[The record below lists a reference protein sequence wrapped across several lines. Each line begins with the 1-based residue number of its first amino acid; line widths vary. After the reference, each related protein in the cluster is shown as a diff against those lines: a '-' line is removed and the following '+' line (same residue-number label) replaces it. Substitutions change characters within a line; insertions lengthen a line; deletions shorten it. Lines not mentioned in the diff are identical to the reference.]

1 MTVLRVIF
9 FRLHE
14 SPRYLVAAGRPTE
27 AMENLHLIS
36 RFNGEEL
43 DLSLRDGQSPRET
56 LSFSAISPIHRRS
69 EGEQAFLPTAGSS
82 IIFNADIERGSE
94 TTKVSGSSPD
104 SADYNTTGE
113 TNTIRNT
120 RYSLQRR

>member
-43 DLSLRDGQSPRET
+43 DLSLRDVRDHFGTVNPLERPS
-56 LSFSAISPIHRRS
+56 RS
-69 EGEQAFLPTAGSS
+69 LPSLL
-82 IIFNADIERGSE
+82 F
-94 TTKVSGSSPD
+94 
-104 SADYNTTGE
+104 
-113 TNTIRNT
+113 TIDQKGNKRS
-120 RYSLQRR
+120 SLQPVPP